1 MPHASQCKACSDND
15 GLFRRSLG
23 RREADT
29 LLLAIP
35 DSVVLSE
42 ERVTQDPQ
50 RHSSIDALD
59 AHLAL
64 LLAIRILDTDDIE
77 VRAEC
82 EVVATHGDADLGQA
96 LGVGAV
102 RGHVADLGE
111 QGVHRVWR
119 SGEDAGAGVNDHV
132 ATKKRIARL
141 GALTANLDVLGG
153 NEPIRQEVARSSH
166 RNILEVAVVKAG
178 VSTSQGQRRASL
190 ATRREVEGKD
200 VVLDLALGH
209 QLIHRHGNLVDSSCS
224 DTHAQ
229 DAVEGSSAEDV
240 LRFLCHLCELKACD
254 RQATDGG
261 GVLADEAVAAASAVL
276 EGKTAAILLV

>member
-82 EVVATHGDADLGQA
+82 EVVATHGDGDLGQA

-111 QGVHRVWR
+111 EGVHRAGR
-119 SGEDAGAGVNDHV
+119 SSEDAGAGVDDHV
-132 ATKKRIARL
+132 AASQPVARA
-141 GALTANLDVLGG
+141 GALPTNLDVLGR
-153 NEPIRQEVARSSH
+153 NEPVRQEVACDRH
-166 RNILEVAVVKAG
+166 GDILEVAVVEAG
-178 VSTSQGQRRASL
+178 IGASQSQGGAGL
-190 ATRREVEGKD
+190 AAGGEVEGED
-200 VVLDLALGH
+200 VVLHLALGH
-209 QLIHRHGNLVDSSCS
+209 QLGHGHGNLVDSRSRDS
-224 DTHAQ
+224 HAQ
-229 DAVEGSSAEDV
+229 DAIKGSGAEDI
-240 LRFLCHLCELKACD
+240 LGFCGHLAELKGRD
-254 RQATDGG
+254 GQASDGG